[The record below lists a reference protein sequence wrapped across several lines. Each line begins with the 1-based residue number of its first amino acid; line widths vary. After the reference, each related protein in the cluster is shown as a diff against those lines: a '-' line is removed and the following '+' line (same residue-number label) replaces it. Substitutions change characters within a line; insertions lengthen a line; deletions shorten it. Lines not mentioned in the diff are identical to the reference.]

1 MIPHAGTAQARR
13 SLCLKA
19 AAEAETA
26 AASLTDLQ
34 AKAASIDLAVTW
46 MMAASEISEYED
58 GRKRLCGG
66 APYWMAAK

>member
-1 MIPHAGTAQARR
+1 MIPHVGTAQARR

-26 AASLTDLQ
+26 AGSLTDLQ

-46 MMAASEISEYED
+46 MMAASEISECGE
-58 GRKRLCGG
+58 GRKRLCSG
-66 APYWMAAK
+66 APFWMAAK

>member
-1 MIPHAGTAQARR
+1 MIPDVATAQARR
-13 SLCLKA
+13 NLCLKA

-34 AKAASIDLAVTW
+34 AKAASIDLAVNW
-46 MMAASEISEYED
+46 MMAASEISEYGD
-58 GRKRLCGG
+58 GRKRLFSG

>member
-1 MIPHAGTAQARR
+1 MIPQVGTAQARR

-19 AAEAETA
+19 AAEAEAA

-58 GRKRLCGG
+58 GRKRSCSG
-66 APYWMAAK
+66 APYWMAAR

>member
-1 MIPHAGTAQARR
+1 MIPNLGTAQERR
-13 SLCLKA
+13 TLCLKA

-26 AASLTDLQ
+26 AARLTDLQ

-46 MMAASEISEYED
+46 MMAASEISEYGE
-58 GRKRLCGG
+58 GRKRLCSG